1 MLFVLGI
8 GSTVGMG
15 SCIIRVI
22 RDQFVKLSPGYL
34 ALALSVVGFALSTV
48 YMCPGGQF
56 ILNLVDFY
64 GVSFTALILAIGEL
78 LAVSWVYGRFVY
90 KFKIFDIEFILST
103 ITGIK
108 RFCEDIKFMVGLNT
122 GLYWRLCWGVI
133 TPGLMLAV
141 LIYTLI
147 DLKPLTYK
155 NVEYPF
161 IAHGK
166 LFIDIKILLQ
176 I

>member
-1 MLFVLGI
+1 MAALKHNYLKAFAVLFFLMLFVLGI

-78 LAVSWVYGRFVY
+78 LAVSWVYGRFFFTNL
-90 KFKIFDIEFILST
+90 KFSILNLS
-103 ITGIK
+103 
-108 RFCEDIKFMVGLNT
+108 
-122 GLYWRLCWGVI
+122 YQ
-133 TPGLMLAV
+133 
-141 LIYTLI
+141 
-147 DLKPLTYK
+147 
-155 NVEYPF
+155 
-161 IAHGK
+161 
-166 LFIDIKILLQ
+166 LLQ
-176 I
+176 VLNAFVRILNLWWV

>member
-22 RDQFVKLSPGYL
+22 RDQFANVPNWPL
-34 ALALSVVGFALSTV
+34 ALALAVIGFLLSIV

-78 LAVSWVYGRFVY
+78 LAIGWVYG
-90 KFKIFDIEFILST
+90 
-103 ITGIK
+103 
-108 RFCEDIKFMVGLNT
+108 N
-122 GLYWRLCWGVI
+122 
-133 TPGLMLAV
+133 
-141 LIYTLI
+141 
-147 DLKPLTYK
+147 
-155 NVEYPF
+155 
-161 IAHGK
+161 
-166 LFIDIKILLQ
+166 
-176 I
+176 

>member
-22 RDQFVKLSPGYL
+22 KDRFVNTSNWSL
-34 ALALSVVGFALSTV
+34 ALGLSVVGFSISIV

-78 LAVSWVYGRFVY
+78 LAVGWVYG
-90 KFKIFDIEFILST
+90 E
-103 ITGIK
+103 
-108 RFCEDIKFMVGLNT
+108 LNF
-122 GLYWRLCWGVI
+122 L
-133 TPGLMLAV
+133 V
-141 LIYTLI
+141 LI
-147 DLKPLTYK
+147 LKHLMK
-155 NVEYPF
+155 
-161 IAHGK
+161 
-166 LFIDIKILLQ
+166 
-176 I
+176 